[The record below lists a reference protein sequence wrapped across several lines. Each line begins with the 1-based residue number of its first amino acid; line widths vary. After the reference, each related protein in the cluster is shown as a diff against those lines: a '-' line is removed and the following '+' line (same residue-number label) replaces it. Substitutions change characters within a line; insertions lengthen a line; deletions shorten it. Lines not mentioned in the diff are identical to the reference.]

1 MITRKKARSLRL
13 ASAANGTAVPL
24 AVPFLLVLRN
34 LQPTRHKKTWK
45 ILLSTT
51 QNAQAML
58 LQLPRQDT
66 NACGYCLEKRH
77 SLTN

>member
-13 ASAANGTAVPL
+13 ASAANGT